1 MTVPVPYPTM
11 TVGIVGLGLIGGS
24 VGLALREPGR
34 TIVGFDPSEEAAKL
48 AQSRFC
54 VDQLLPLEEVA
65 KADIVFVAAPPSKAV
80 AVLEEIFRHKGPE
93 TVVTDCT
100 SVKGDIVAW
109 ALENKVADFVPGHP
123 MAGHEKTS
131 AAYASSWMFRGARW
145 ILSPVKATRKSAVKE
160 VERVVKLM
168 GAVPVRV
175 DSTDHDRQVGVLSH
189 LPHAFAAV
197 LVNLGESLERTDV
210 SGGSWRDLTR
220 VGGVDPDLWTQIF
233 LGNRRELAKLL
244 GDAEA
249 QLAELRVALEQDDP
263 KAVRAYMERARLAK
277 RKQEA

>member
-1 MTVPVPYPTM
+1 M

-34 TIVGFDPSEEAAKL
+34 TIVGFDPSEEACRL

-54 VDQLLPLEEVA
+54 VDRVVSIEEVA
-65 KADIVFVAAPPSKAV
+65 QADIVFVASPPATVV
-80 AVLEEIFRHKGPE
+80 ANLEALFRHKGE
-93 TVVTDCT
+93 ATIVTDCT
-100 SVKGDIVAW
+100 SVKGEIVAW
-109 ALENKVADFVPGHP
+109 AQENKVADFVPGHP

-145 ILSPVKATRKSAVKE
+145 ILAPVKVTRKSAVKE

-175 DSTDHDRQVGVLSH
+175 DSLDHDRQVGILSH
-189 LPHAFAAV
+189 LPHALAAV
-197 LVNLGESLERTDV
+197 LVNMGESLERTDV

-220 VGGVDPDLWTQIF
+220 VGGVDPDLWTQIM
-233 LGNRRELAKLL
+233 LGNRRELAQLL
-244 GDAEA
+244 ADTEA
-249 QLAELRVALEQDDP
+249 QLAELRVALEANDRA
-263 KAVRAYMERARLAK
+263 AVWAYMERARLAK

>member
-1 MTVPVPYPTM
+1 M

-34 TIVGFDPSEEAAKL
+34 TILGFDPSDEAGSL

-54 VDQLLPLEEVA
+54 VDRVTTLEEVA
-65 KADIVFVAAPPSKAV
+65 QADIVFVASPPATV
-80 AVLEEIFRHKGPE
+80 VETLETLFKIKSAS
-93 TVVTDCT
+93 TIVTDCT

-109 ALENKVADFVPGHP
+109 AKEKKVADFVPGHP

-145 ILSPVKATRKSAVKE
+145 ILAPVAATRKSAVKE

-168 GAVPVRV
+168 GAIPVRV
-175 DSTDHDRQVGVLSH
+175 DSIDHDRQVAILSH
-189 LPHAFAAV
+189 LPHALAAV

-220 VGGVDPDLWTQIF
+220 VGGVDPDLWTQIL

-244 GDAEA
+244 AETEA
-249 QLAELRVALEQDDP
+249 QLAELRGALEANDQ
-263 KAVRAYMERARLAK
+263 KAVWAYMERARLAK